1 MTDLSL
7 SQNALAF
14 SEEHLSKY
22 TGCIHYKS
30 QREMTR
36 DLIPMV
42 ENIAYG
48 TALVTTFSKEK
59 AEKGLAFLER
69 LFHFCTD
76 QGFGSYLHDFPNVYN
91 NHANVSIC
99 LALAFFLKNYG
110 RFIPASSKS
119 KIEKVLELL
128 KNILSKSSLNELDSF
143 VFNSSCFKTPSTP
156 IQAKTLPEY
165 EKIILCKLFLGEE
178 VSLDWHRAL
187 NVYTGPLAET
197 FYKGHDP
204 TESLISL
211 LATGKG
217 ASESS
222 LFAALLPKT
231 GIQELITYKAF
242 EREDLVINH
251 RDNLLSIHFGEHSF
265 IAKGDLDLNVTNDH
279 IEILLNEFEEME
291 FFFTDNKGSKI
302 LVDGQKAT
310 AFYPEDVITL
320 ITPNKQ
326 ITVKFVSNKIRFIG
340 QIMKGNRFN
349 QILDCE
355 KNFSLFDHMILLSQ
369 VV

>member
-7 SQNALAF
+7 VLNALAF

-30 QREMTR
+30 QKEMTR
-36 DLIPMV
+36 DVIPMV
-42 ENIAYG
+42 ENILYG
-48 TALVTTFSKEK
+48 AALVTTFSKEK

-76 QGFGSYLHDFPNVYN
+76 HGFGSYLHDFPNVYN
-91 NHANVSIC
+91 NHANITIC

-119 KIEKVLELL
+119 KIEKVLDLL
-128 KNILSKSSLNELDSF
+128 KNILSKSSLNEIDTF
-143 VFNSSCFKTPSTP
+143 VFESACFKTPSTP

-178 VSLDWHRAL
+178 VCLDWHRAL

-197 FYKGHDP
+197 FYNGHDP
-204 TESLISL
+204 TDSLISL

-217 ASESS
+217 AAESS

-231 GIQELITYKAF
+231 GVQELITYKAC

-265 IAKGDLDLNVTNDH
+265 IAKGEIDLNITNDH
-279 IEILLNEFEEME
+279 IDIVLDEFEEIE
-291 FFFTDNKGSKI
+291 FFFTDDNGSKI

-310 AFYPEDVITL
+310 AFYPEDILTL
-320 ITPNKQ
+320 MTPNKQ
-326 ITVKFVSNKIRFIG
+326 ITVKFISKKIRFIG
-340 QIMKGNRFN
+340 QIMKGNRYN

-355 KNFSLFDHMILLSQ
+355 KNFSLFDHMILLS
-369 VV
+369 VVV